1 MVGLNFK
8 SISVETKI
16 LLSFSKVCVCRLLAQ
31 RKLSAGKNQLSN
43 VKSINNDVKYESPF
57 VTVICFFFSC
67 SPIKILES
75 PPIRKCKFFHSA

>member
-43 VKSINNDVKYESPF
+43 VKSINNDVK
-57 VTVICFFFSC
+57 
-67 SPIKILES
+67 
-75 PPIRKCKFFHSA
+75 